1 MGGGRSQNTIQKAD
15 PRQQRS
21 CTGAET
27 LCGGACTDRYNAAA
41 ACEGVSVRTTEKEY
55 IKMKILY
62 AEDEAALSDAV
73 SEILRHKNYIV
84 DAVYDGQEA
93 MDYIMSEKYDGIILD
108 VMMPK
113 INGIEV
119 LKTIRS
125 MGIGTPVLLLTAKG
139 EVSDK
144 VEGLNAGADDY
155 LAKPFAMPELI
166 ARVGALTRRTGE
178 IIPDNMTVGNV
189 TLNRTLY
196 ELSTPNGEVRLSKK
210 EYLMMEML
218 MKSKERPI
226 STDTFMTRI
235 WGYDSEAEVNVVW
248 VYISY
253 LRKKLQSLD
262 ADIQI
267 SALRGRGY
275 ILEAV

>member
-1 MGGGRSQNTIQKAD
+1 
-15 PRQQRS
+15 
-21 CTGAET
+21 
-27 LCGGACTDRYNAAA
+27 
-41 ACEGVSVRTTEKEY
+41 
-55 IKMKILY
+55 MKILY
-62 AEDEAALSDAV
+62 AEDERTLSDAV
-73 SEILRHKNYIV
+73 TEILKHKNYVV
-84 DAVYDGQEA
+84 DAVYDGEEA
-93 MDYIMSEKYDGIILD
+93 MDFIMSEKYDGIILD

-113 INGIEV
+113 MSGIQV

-155 LAKPFAMPELI
+155 LSKPFAMPELI

-178 IIPDNMTVGNV
+178 IIPDNMTMGNV
-189 TLNRTLY
+189 TL
-196 ELSTPNGEVRLSKK
+196 SGEIRLAKK
-210 EYLMMEML
+210 EYQMMEML
-218 MKSKERPI
+218 MKSKDRPI
-226 STDTFMTRI
+226 STDAFKTRI
-235 WGYDSEAEVNVVW
+235 WGYDSEAEINVVW

>member
-1 MGGGRSQNTIQKAD
+1 M
-15 PRQQRS
+15 
-21 CTGAET
+21 
-27 LCGGACTDRYNAAA
+27 
-41 ACEGVSVRTTEKEY
+41 
-55 IKMKILY
+55 Y
-62 AEDEAALSDAV
+62 AEDEKAMSEAV

-93 MDYIMSEKYDGIILD
+93 LDYIMNDKYDGVILD

-113 INGIEV
+113 MSGLQV
-119 LKTIRS
+119 LEAMRRS
-125 MGIGTPVLLLTAKG
+125 GVNTPVLLLTAKG
-139 EVSDK
+139 EISDK

-155 LAKPFAMPELI
+155 LTKPFAMPELI
-166 ARVGALTRRTGE
+166 ARVGALVRRSGDM
-178 IIPDNMTVGNV
+178 IPDVITMGNV
-189 TLNRTLY
+189 KLDRTSY
-196 ELSTPNGEVRLSKK
+196 ELTSAGGTLRLSKK

-218 MKSKERPI
+218 MKSKDRPV
-226 STDTFMTRI
+226 STESFMTRI

-253 LRKKLQSLD
+253 LRKKLCALN

-275 ILEAV
+275 ILEAL

>member
-1 MGGGRSQNTIQKAD
+1 MKLLYKEKKKAM
-15 PRQQRS
+15 S
-21 CTGAET
+21 E
-27 LCGGACTDRYNAAA
+27 
-41 ACEGVSVRTTEKEY
+41 
-55 IKMKILY
+55 
-62 AEDEAALSDAV
+62 AV

-93 MDYIMSEKYDGIILD
+93 LDYIMNDKYDGVILD

-113 INGIEV
+113 MSGLQV
-119 LKTIRS
+119 LEAMRRS
-125 MGIGTPVLLLTAKG
+125 GVNTPVLLLTAKG
-139 EVSDK
+139 EISDK

-155 LAKPFAMPELI
+155 LTKPFAMPELI
-166 ARVGALTRRTGE
+166 ARVGALVRRSGDM
-178 IIPDNMTVGNV
+178 IPDVITMGNV
-189 TLNRTLY
+189 KLDRTSY
-196 ELSTPNGEVRLSKK
+196 ELTSAGGTLRLSKK

-218 MKSKERPI
+218 MKSKDRPV
-226 STDTFMTRI
+226 STESFMTRI

-253 LRKKLQSLD
+253 LRKKLSALN

-275 ILEAV
+275 ILEAL

>member
-1 MGGGRSQNTIQKAD
+1 
-15 PRQQRS
+15 
-21 CTGAET
+21 
-27 LCGGACTDRYNAAA
+27 
-41 ACEGVSVRTTEKEY
+41 
-55 IKMKILY
+55 MKILY

-178 IIPDNMTVGNV
+178 IIPDNI
-189 TLNRTLY
+189 
-196 ELSTPNGEVRLSKK
+196 SKK

>member
-1 MGGGRSQNTIQKAD
+1 
-15 PRQQRS
+15 
-21 CTGAET
+21 
-27 LCGGACTDRYNAAA
+27 
-41 ACEGVSVRTTEKEY
+41 
-55 IKMKILY
+55 MKILY
-62 AEDEAALSDAV
+62 AEDETALSDAV
-73 SEILRHKNYIV
+73 TEILKHKNYVV

-113 INGIEV
+113 MSGIEV

-196 ELSTPNGEVRLSKK
+196 ELSTPSGEVRLSKK

>member
-1 MGGGRSQNTIQKAD
+1 
-15 PRQQRS
+15 
-21 CTGAET
+21 
-27 LCGGACTDRYNAAA
+27 
-41 ACEGVSVRTTEKEY
+41 
-55 IKMKILY
+55 MKILY
-62 AEDEAALSDAV
+62 AEDETALSDAV
-73 SEILRHKNYIV
+73 TEILKHKNYVV

-113 INGIEV
+113 MSGIEV

-178 IIPDNMTVGNV
+178 IIPDNITVGNV

-196 ELSTPNGEVRLSKK
+196 ELSTPSGEVRLSKK

>member
-1 MGGGRSQNTIQKAD
+1 
-15 PRQQRS
+15 
-21 CTGAET
+21 
-27 LCGGACTDRYNAAA
+27 
-41 ACEGVSVRTTEKEY
+41 
-55 IKMKILY
+55 MKILY
-62 AEDEAALSDAV
+62 AEDETALSDAV
-73 SEILRHKNYIV
+73 TEILRHKNYIV

-93 MDYIMSEKYDGIILD
+93 MDYIMSDKYDGIILD

-113 INGIEV
+113 MSGIEV
-119 LKTIRS
+119 LKTIRE
-125 MGIGTPVLLLTAKG
+125 MGISTPVLLLTAKG

-155 LAKPFAMPELI
+155 LSKPFAMPELI

-178 IIPDNMTVGNV
+178 IVPDNICVGNV
-189 TLNRTLY
+189 TLSRTLY
-196 ELSTPNGEVRLSKK
+196 ELSTPNGTLRLSKK

-218 MKSKERPI
+218 MKSKDRPI
-226 STDTFMTRI
+226 STDSFMTRI
-235 WGYDSEAEVNVVW
+235 WGYDSEAEINVVW

-253 LRKKLQSLD
+253 LRKKLASLN